1 MRILLAVDGSE
12 ASDAA
17 IDEVRQR
24 PWPKGSTVRVLS
36 VVQQYMPSAPDVVLA
51 SMTFEEIRARLSEEA
66 EQLTRA
72 AAERVAAPSIMVETD
87 VRQGDPRT
95 AILDAA
101 DEWKADLIVVGS
113 HGRTGLQRLVMG
125 SVAQSVVA
133 HARCSV
139 EVVRPRRRAA

>member
-1 MRILLAVDGSE
+1 MKILLAVDGSE

>member
-1 MRILLAVDGSE
+1 MKILLAVDGSE

-24 PWPKGSTVRVLS
+24 PRPKGSTVRVLS